1 MKRLVLLL
9 TTIVLSF
16 HVQAQITTSSIS
28 GKVTDKN
35 GEPTMG
41 ATVQAFYLPT
51 GIKYGVLVSD
61 EGTYTL
67 SNLNPGGPYTIVVS
81 FVGFQ
86 TQKQEG
92 LVLNLGT
99 TTRIN
104 FALEEGESLLTTVVV
119 KGEKGGLKT
128 GAGMR
133 IGEDNIKTLPT
144 LSRSLTDITRL
155 TPQNSNNS
163 FAGTN
168 FRYNNVTIDG
178 SINNDAIGFSPSNG
192 GSTGTSGMPGSST
205 RTNSISLDAIQ
216 DVQVYIA
223 PYDVKLGNFLG
234 GSINAVTKSGTNE
247 VTGSV
252 YTFGRN
258 AATTGPNNAGDK
270 AAIPSEYRDY
280 QVGFRLGLPIIKDK
294 LFFFTNE
301 EITRRTEPVFYGA
314 GYKDANGN
322 NLSLI
327 DAATAK
333 QISDFVST
341 KYNFNVGESDQ
352 YSIYANSVKFFN
364 RLDWNINDKNQL
376 SIRNNTTMG
385 EATNL
390 ERDAQF
396 FRFGNI
402 DFKQTNIQSSTVAE
416 LKSRFGTTASN
427 SLIVG
432 YSTLHDYRTPL
443 STNAYFPQAEIAYK
457 GGTILL
463 GNDREATV
471 FNLRQNTFE
480 FSNNFT
486 WFKGKHT
493 LLIGT
498 HNELYNIDY
507 GFVNGWNGRTS
518 YRNLDEF
525 LAGKVNRVRGSY
537 SFGDNT
543 RDNLYGN
550 PYAKFGVNL
559 FSLYGQDEI
568 QVNSR
573 LRITAG
579 LRFDLAHVPTSPTI
593 SQKTQATPTDLNAG
607 TTFTNTSLSTITG
620 KLLGQVLTSPRFGF
634 NFDVN
639 GDKSIIIRGGSG
651 VFTGRIPF
659 AWVGYAFYNDGRGFG
674 SFDINNLAAKTGVVG
689 DVLKDGAKEFALANG
704 QALQTQVDVID
715 NDFKLPQVWR
725 SSLAAEFNFNGY
737 KLTLEGMY
745 TKVLRDLKFQQVN
758 LKDSVKYYSYD
769 TEKQQ
774 PIYLSGGATGQKV
787 NPEFSNAYMLTNT
800 SEGHRYNLTA
810 QLAKQFNSGLT
821 VSAAYSTGAAYD
833 ISNGVRNSMESNWQ
847 MNQSLTPNDPKLTYS
862 NFDIRNRIV
871 ATLGYRREWNAKHAT
886 YFTAIFTSQ
895 SGSPFSWGFVNANLA
910 NTPQAA
916 GLAYVFK
923 DVAEATK
930 YMVDYKD
937 ASGKVVT
944 AAEQAQQFINF
955 VNADD
960 YLTTRK
966 GNFTERN
973 GGRTPWNTTM
983 DIRLMHD
990 IKLKGKNMFQITL
1003 DVMNFTN
1010 LLNADWGRAYFVPNT
1025 FNSTS
1030 SIGLNRTN
1038 SGTSEDPTFNFA
1050 APATAYSIDQLASR
1064 YQAQI
1069 GLRYSF

>member
-1 MKRLVLLL
+1 MNRLFLFLS
-9 TTIVLSF
+9 IIFLSF
-16 HVQAQITTSSIS
+16 SAQGQITTASIS
-28 GKVTDKN
+28 GKITDIK
-35 GEPTMG
+35 GEPVSG

-51 GIKYGVLVSD
+51 GVKYGVLASD
-61 EGTYTL
+61 DGNFTL
-67 SNLNPGGPYTIVVS
+67 SNINSGGPYKLVIS

-86 TQKQEG
+86 TQTKEN
-92 LVLNLGT
+92 LSFNLGSNSGY
-99 TTRIN
+99 N
-104 FALEEGESLLTTVVV
+104 FTLGEDDLTLATIEV
-119 KGEKGGLKT
+119 KAEKGGLKT
-128 GAGMR
+128 GSGMR
-133 IGEDNIKTLPT
+133 IGEENIKTLPT
-144 LSRSLTDITRL
+144 LNRSLTDVTRL
-155 TPQNSNNS
+155 TPQSSNNS

-192 GSTGTSGMPGSST
+192 GSTGSSGMPGSST

-234 GSINAVTKSGTNE
+234 GSINAVTKSGTNQT
-247 VTGSV
+247 TGSV

-258 AATTGPNNAGDK
+258 ATITGPNNAGDK

-280 QVGFRLGLPIIKDK
+280 QVGFRVGFPIIKDK

-301 EITRRTEPVFYGA
+301 EITRRTEPLFYGA
-314 GYKDANGN
+314 GYKDANGK
-322 NLSLI
+322 NLALI
-327 DAATAK
+327 DPTTAK
-333 QISDFVST
+333 QISDFAAT
-341 KYNFNVGESDQ
+341 KYNFNVGSSDK
-352 YSIYANSVKFFN
+352 YSIYANSNKFFN

-396 FRFGNI
+396 FRFSSV

-416 LKSRFGTTASN
+416 LKSRFGTSASN
-427 SLIVG
+427 SFVIG
-432 YSTLHDYRTPL
+432 YSTVHDYRTPL
-443 STNAYFPQAEIAYK
+443 STNAYFPQTEIAYN

-480 FSNNFT
+480 ISDNFT

-493 LLIGT
+493 ISLGT
-498 HNELYNIDY
+498 HNELYGINY
-507 GFVNGWNGRTS
+507 GFVNSWNGRVA
-518 YRNLDEF
+518 YRSVDEF

-550 PYAKFGVNL
+550 PYAKFNVNL

-568 QVNSR
+568 QVTDR
-573 LRITAG
+573 LRVTAG
-579 LRFDLAHVPTSPTI
+579 LRFDLANVPTAPSISP
-593 SQKTQATPTDLNAG
+593 KTQATPIDANAG
-607 TTFTNTSLSTITG
+607 TTFTNTPLSKITG
-620 KLLGQVLTSPRFGF
+620 KLFGQVLTSPRFGF
-634 NFDVN
+634 NYDVN
-639 GDKSIIIRGGSG
+639 GDRSVIIRGGSG

-659 AWVGYAFYNDGRGFG
+659 AWLGYAFYNDGKGFG
-674 SFDINNLAAKTGVVG
+674 SFDINNLATKAGVVG
-689 DVLKDGAKEFALANG
+689 DVLKDGAKEFALTNG
-704 QALQTQVDVID
+704 QALQTQVDLID
-715 NDFKLPQVWR
+715 NNFKLPQVWR
-725 SSLAAEFNFNGY
+725 TSLATEFNFSGY

-745 TKVLRDLKFQQVN
+745 TKVIRDLKFQQVN
-758 LKDSVKYYSYD
+758 LKDSVKYFSYD

-774 PIYLSGGATGQKV
+774 PIYLSGGASGQKV
-787 NPEFSNAYMLTNT
+787 NTAFSNAYMLTNT
-800 SEGHRYNLTA
+800 NQGYRYSLTA
-810 QLAKQFNSGLT
+810 QLAKQFASGLNFS
-821 VSAAYSTGAAYD
+821 VAYNNGASYD

-847 MNQSLTPNDPKLTYS
+847 MNQSLTPNNPKLTYS
-862 NFDIRNRIV
+862 NFDTRHRVV
-871 ATLGYRREWNAKHAT
+871 ATLGYKRDWNIKHTT
-886 YFTAIFTSQ
+886 YFSTVFTTQ

-916 GLAYVFK
+916 GLAYVFR

-930 YMVDYKD
+930 YMVDFKD
-937 ASGKVVT
+937 ASGKTVT

-955 VNADD
+955 VDADE
-960 YLTTRK
+960 YLKTRK

-983 DIRLMHD
+983 DVRLMHD
-990 IKLKGKNMFQITL
+990 IHLKGKNMFQITL
-1003 DVMNFTN
+1003 DVINFTN
-1010 LLNADWGRAYFVPNT
+1010 LLNAEWGRAYFVPNT

-1030 SIGLNRTN
+1030 SIGLSRAN
-1038 SGTSEDPTFNFA
+1038 SGTAADPTYRFVT
-1050 APATAYSIDQLASR
+1050 PVTPYSIDQLSSR

-1069 GLRYSF
+1069 GLRYIF